1 MSLTALATF
10 TSRSRQQEIFCFEAS
25 STWRLF
31 RIFRTGSTGSW
42 SGTGHRLGRGSTDL
56 PGYERHP
63 LLIGAEVESGHPV
76 VMMNVSRAVRRILN
90 LARLDSYAWV
100 F

>member
-1 MSLTALATF
+1 MSLNAPSYFHVEVTPAG
-10 TSRSRQQEIFCFEAS
+10 IFCFEAS

-63 LLIGAEVESGHPV
+63 LLIRAEVESGHPV
-76 VMMNVSRAVRRILN
+76 VMMNASRAVRRILN
-90 LARLDSYAWV
+90 LARLDSYA
-100 F
+100 